1 MYLQVFDDMTQCN
14 EQEVRRLLPLVCSQR
29 REKALRFK
37 FLQGQYACLKAYEML
52 TQCLRQET
60 NPQKSSLTLDLS
72 ADWNGNFVYNEHGKP
87 FFQNIKDGNRIAGL
101 DFSISHCKNGIAV
114 AVDTHSIGLDIESFH
129 QAEDSLLRY
138 TMNKEEI
145 DSIKSAVNPSMAFTA
160 LWTRKEAVLKLEGTG
175 IVNDLHH
182 VLCDDKYEIKTIV
195 NENRQYAYSVATYL
209 KIR

>member
-1 MYLQVFDDMTQCN
+1 MYLQVFDDMTQCT
-14 EQEVRRLLPLVCSQR
+14 EQEVSKLLPLVSPQR
-29 REKALRFK
+29 RENALRFK
-37 FLQGQYACLKAYEML
+37 FLQDQYACLKAYELL
-52 TQCLRQET
+52 TQGVRQILSQ
-60 NPQKSSLTLDLS
+60 NPSEKLKQLS
-72 ADWNGNFVYNEHGKP
+72 AWNGNFVYNEHGKP
-87 FFQNIKDGNRIAGL
+87 FFQNKKDGNRIAGL

-114 AVDTHSIGLDIESFH
+114 ALDERSIGLDIESFH

-145 DSIKSAVNPSMAFTA
+145 DSIKSSDNPSMAFTA

-175 IVNDLHH
+175 LVNDLHH
-182 VLCDDKYEIKTIV
+182 VLCDDHYEIKTIV

>member
-1 MYLQVFDDMTQCN
+1 MYLQVFDDMTQCT
-14 EQEVRRLLPLVCSQR
+14 EQEVSKLLPLVSPQR
-29 REKALRFK
+29 RENALRFK
-37 FLQGQYACLKAYEML
+37 FLQGQYACLKAYELL
-52 TQCLRQET
+52 TRGVRQILSQ
-60 NPQKSSLTLDLS
+60 NPSEKLKQLS
-72 ADWNGNFVYNEHGKP
+72 AWNGNFVYNEHGKP
-87 FFQNIKDGNRIAGL
+87 FFQNKKDGNRIAGL

-114 AVDTHSIGLDIESFH
+114 AVDERSIGLDIESFH